1 MDIKAEKEESAD
13 SKCKHTS
20 HDKRCKIFSRNLS
33 ADDFQTDSKQRKKP
47 KTIITNHQKSKL
59 QNCMKDKQTKVKQKK
74 PFVNELFR

>member
-33 ADDFQTDSKQRKKP
+33 ADDFQTDSKQRK
-47 KTIITNHQKSKL
+47 TITNHQKSKLPGKL
-59 QNCMKDKQTKVKQKK
+59 QNCMKDKQTKV
-74 PFVNELFR
+74 

>member
-33 ADDFQTDSKQRKKP
+33 ADDLFSNRFKTKKKTKNNNKPSKIKIAKLHERQT
-47 KTIITNHQKSKL
+47 NKS
-59 QNCMKDKQTKVKQKK
+59 
-74 PFVNELFR
+74 

>member
-33 ADDFQTDSKQRKKP
+33 ADDLFSNRFKTKKKTKNNNKKQSKIK
-47 KTIITNHQKSKL
+47 IAKL
-59 QNCMKDKQTKVKQKK
+59 HE
-74 PFVNELFR
+74 NEGGL

>member
-47 KTIITNHQKSKL
+47 KTITNHQKSKL

>member
-33 ADDFQTDSKQRKKP
+33 ADDFQTDSKQRK
-47 KTIITNHQKSKL
+47 TITNHQKSKL
-59 QNCMKDKQTKVKQKK
+59 QNCMKDKQTKV
-74 PFVNELFR
+74 

>member
-47 KTIITNHQKSKL
+47 KTITNHQKSKL
-59 QNCMKDKQTKVKQKK
+59 HERQTNKSLAKK
-74 PFVNELFR
+74 TRL

>member
-33 ADDFQTDSKQRKKP
+33 ADDFQTDSKQRK
-47 KTIITNHQKSKL
+47 TITNHQKSKL